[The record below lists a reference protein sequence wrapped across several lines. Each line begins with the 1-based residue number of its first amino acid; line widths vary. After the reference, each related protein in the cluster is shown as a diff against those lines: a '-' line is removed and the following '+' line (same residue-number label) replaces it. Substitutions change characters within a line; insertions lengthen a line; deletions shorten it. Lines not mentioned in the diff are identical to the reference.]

1 MSIKY
6 IKEKL
11 FCNKVSIETI
21 AKEIGTPLYLYDY
34 QQIVRNFQ
42 SYQDAFKEI
51 DPLICCAYKAN
62 SNLSICKTLALLGGG
77 ADVVSGGEIF
87 RALKA
92 GVPSER
98 IIFNGNAKTK
108 EELEYAISN
117 NIFMIN
123 IDCKD
128 ELYLI
133 DQIANN
139 FDKKARISV
148 RVNPHINPIT
158 HPYIAT
164 GLAKSK
170 FGIDINLAL
179 DVYKEASRLR
189 NIVVLGVHAHI
200 GSQITNTGL
209 LVENLKKL
217 IKLINELAKDDIN
230 IKYVNVGGGLGIKYH
245 NESIPKVDEIA
256 KIFIPIIKEAEVKL
270 ILEPGRSIVGDAGI
284 VVTKVLHTKKTAKKK
299 FIVVD
304 TAMNDLIRPAIYDS
318 YHRVIPLN
326 YKGEDREEV
335 DIVGGVCE
343 SGDFIAKDRNMP
355 KIDKEDYL
363 AVLDAGAYGFSMS
376 SNYNSRRRLPEV
388 LVKDDE
394 YFIIRHRETYEDLI
408 AKEEILD
415 DGVLQGE

>member
-1 MSIKY
+1 MSIEY
-6 IKEKL
+6 IKGKL
-11 FCNKVSIETI
+11 FCNKISIETI

-42 SYQDAFKEI
+42 DYRDAFKEI
-51 DPLICCAYKAN
+51 EPLICCAYKAN
-62 SNLSICKTLALLGGG
+62 SNLSICRILALLGSG

-92 GVPSER
+92 GVLPEK
-98 IIFNGNAKTK
+98 IVFNGNAKTK

-117 NIFMIN
+117 NLFMIN

-133 DQIANN
+133 NQIANN
-139 FDKKARISV
+139 FDKKVRISI
-148 RVNPHINPIT
+148 RVNPHINPLT

-170 FGIDINLAL
+170 FGMDIDLAL

-189 NIVVLGVHAHI
+189 NIVILGVHAHI
-200 GSQITNTGL
+200 GSQIINANL

-217 IKLINELAKDDIN
+217 IKLIDKLAKNNIN
-230 IKYVNVGGGLGIKYH
+230 IKYINVGGGLGIKYH
-245 NESIPKVDEIA
+245 DENIPKVDEIA
-256 KIFIPIIKEAEVKL
+256 KMFIPIIKKTGVKL
-270 ILEPGRSIVGDAGI
+270 ILEPGRSIVGNAGI
-284 VVTKVLHTKKTAKKK
+284 IVTKVLHIKKTAKKK

-304 TAMNDLIRPAIYDS
+304 TAMNDLVRPAIYDS

-326 YKGEDREEV
+326 YKGEDIEEV
-335 DIVGGVCE
+335 DIVGGICE
-343 SGDFIAKDRNMP
+343 SGDFIAKNRNMP
-355 KIDKEDYL
+355 QINKEDYL
-363 AVLDAGAYGFSMS
+363 AVLDTGAYGFSMS

-394 YFIIRHRETYEDLI
+394 YFIIRQRETYEDLI

-415 DGVLQGE
+415 DKVLQGE

>member
-1 MSIKY
+1 MSIEY
-6 IKEKL
+6 IKGKL
-11 FCNKVSIETI
+11 FCNKISIETI

-34 QQIVRNFQ
+34 QQIVKNFQ
-42 SYQDAFKEI
+42 DYRDAFKEI
-51 DPLICCAYKAN
+51 DPLICYAYKAN
-62 SNLSICKTLALLGGG
+62 SNLSICKTLALLGSG

-87 RALKA
+87 RALKV

-98 IIFNGNAKTK
+98 IVFNGNAKTK

-123 IDCKD
+123 IDCRE

-133 DQIANN
+133 NQIANN
-139 FDKKARISV
+139 FDKKVRISV
-148 RVNPHINPIT
+148 RVNPHINPLT

-170 FGIDINLAL
+170 FGIDTDLAL

-189 NIVVLGVHAHI
+189 NVVVLGVHAHI
-200 GSQITNTGL
+200 GSQITSAGL
-209 LVENLKKL
+209 LAESLKKL
-217 IKLINELAKDDIN
+217 IKLINELAKNGIN

-245 NESIPKVDEIA
+245 NESIPKIDEIA
-256 KIFIPIIKEAEVKL
+256 EMFIPIIKEAEVKL
-270 ILEPGRSIVGDAGI
+270 ILEPGRSIVGNAGI
-284 VVTKVLHTKKTAKKK
+284 IVTKVLHIKKTAKKK

-326 YKGEDREEV
+326 YKGEDIEEV
-335 DIVGGVCE
+335 DIVGGICE
-343 SGDFIAKDRNMP
+343 SGDFIAKDRDMP

-363 AVLDAGAYGFSMS
+363 AILDAGAYGFSMS

-415 DGVLQGE
+415 DEVLQGE